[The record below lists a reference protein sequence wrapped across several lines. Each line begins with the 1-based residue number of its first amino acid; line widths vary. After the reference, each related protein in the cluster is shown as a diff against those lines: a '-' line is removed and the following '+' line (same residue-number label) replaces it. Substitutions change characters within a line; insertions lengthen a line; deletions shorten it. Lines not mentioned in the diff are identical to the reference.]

1 MNLTDEREIFG
12 WIKKGNEKAFESLFH
27 KYYGLLCAYATR
39 IVSDK
44 DAAEEIVQ
52 DFFVK
57 LWEKHEQLVV
67 ETSVK
72 NYLYRSVKNH
82 CINYIQHNKIRLKY
96 ARSVVESTEKQVT
109 EEFDF
114 PEPDIFEKIE
124 MCISE
129 LPEKRREIFRL
140 SRRDGLKY
148 HQIAEKLQISVKTV
162 ETQMS
167 LSFRTL
173 RDHFKHTKFFFTIIF

>member
-12 WIKKGNEKAFESLFH
+12 WIKKGDEKAFSSLFH
-27 KYYGLLCAYATR
+27 KYYGLLCAYAAK
-39 IVSDK
+39 IIDDK
-44 DAAEEIVQ
+44 DAAEELVQ
-52 DFFVK
+52 EFFVK
-57 LWEKHEQLVV
+57 LWEKREQLSV
-67 ETSVK
+67 ETSVN
-72 NYLYRSVKNH
+72 NYLFRSVKNH
-82 CINYIQHNKIRLKY
+82 CVNYIQHNKIKLKY
-96 ARSVVESTEKQVT
+96 ARSVTEDTESQIT

-124 MCISE
+124 ISINA

-167 LSFRTL
+167 LAFKTL
-173 RDHFKHTKFFFTIIF
+173 REQLRNANFFFTFLL

>member
-1 MNLTDEREIFG
+1 MNPTNETEIFG
-12 WIKKGNEKAFESLFH
+12 WIKKGDEKAFESLFH
-27 KYYGLLCAYATR
+27 KYYGLLCAYGATILNDR
-39 IVSDK
+39 
-44 DAAEEIVQ
+44 DAAEELVQ

-57 LWEKHEQLVV
+57 LWEKRESLSVD
-67 ETSVK
+67 TSVK
-72 NYLYRSVKNH
+72 NYLYRSIKNL
-82 CINYIQHNKIRLKY
+82 CINYINHNRIKQNY
-96 ARSVVESTEKQVT
+96 ARRISENLESQDT

-114 PEPDIFEKIE
+114 PEPDIFDKIE
-124 MCISE
+124 ESINS

-167 LSFRTL
+167 LAFKSL
-173 RDHFKHTKFFFTIIF
+173 RDQLRNTFTFFI

>member
-12 WIKKGNEKAFESLFH
+12 WIKKGDEKAFESLFH

-39 IVSDK
+39 IVIDK
-44 DAAEEIVQ
+44 DTAEEIVQ

-57 LWEKHEQLVV
+57 IWEKREQLSV

-72 NYLYRSVKNH
+72 NYLYQSVKNH
-82 CINYIQHNKIRLKY
+82 CVNYIQHNKIKLKY
-96 ARSVVESTEKQVT
+96 ARVAAEESEDLVA

-114 PEPDIFEKIE
+114 PEPDLFEKIE
-124 MCISE
+124 ICIGG

-167 LSFRTL
+167 LAFKTL
-173 RDHFKHTKFFFTIIF
+173 RENLKHTKFFFTIIL